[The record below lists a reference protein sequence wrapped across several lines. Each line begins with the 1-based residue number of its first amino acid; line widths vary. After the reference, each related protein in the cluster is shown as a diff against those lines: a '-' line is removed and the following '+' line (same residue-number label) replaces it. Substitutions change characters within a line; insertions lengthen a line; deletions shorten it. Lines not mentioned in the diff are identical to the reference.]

1 MFYNKPEHA
10 RFLGGRERGIRNDNG
25 EKTFMCVTK
34 YDHTKCSKLLLKKK
48 SGVHVG
54 SMQQQLRVCKIPC
67 KKYEEYRK
75 D

>member
-54 SMQQQLRVCKIPC
+54 SMQ
-67 KKYEEYRK
+67 
-75 D
+75 